1 MLSLPAADLRALLGI
16 YRRTTRQGVARSRD
30 LGIQRRH
37 DEDRSAE
44 IREFVEHGFPWSGLS
59 KQRQSSGD
67 YDDLKK
73 PGWLPTAIVVNV
85 LAPTDSRGGVS
96 VHAKDFITVKASKTA
111 VTELILPTGFSEKNW
126 TPTGAPPIEVIDGQ
140 HRLWAFENR
149 SDAVGF
155 ELPVVA
161 FVGLDISWQAYLF
174 YTINIKPKKINTSL
188 AFDLYPLLRTEGLAR
203 AV

>member
-1 MLSLPAADLRALLGI
+1 MEFDAQAFRSKPPQDFFCAFLAGCGSPALSGI

-111 VTELILPTGFSEKNW
+111 VTELILPTGFSER
-126 TPTGAPPIEVIDGQ
+126 TGRQQE
-140 HRLWAFENR
+140 RR
-149 SDAVGF
+149 
-155 ELPVVA
+155 
-161 FVGLDISWQAYLF
+161 
-174 YTINIKPKKINTSL
+174 
-188 AFDLYPLLRTEGLAR
+188 PLKS
-203 AV
+203 